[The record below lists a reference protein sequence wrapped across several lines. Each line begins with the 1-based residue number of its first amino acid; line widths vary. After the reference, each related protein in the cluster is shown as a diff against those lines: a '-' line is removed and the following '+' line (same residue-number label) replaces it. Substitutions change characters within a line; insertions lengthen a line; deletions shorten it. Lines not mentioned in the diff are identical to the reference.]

1 MKNNTL
7 TAAQI
12 GAIALAL
19 LSGGYITYL
28 NSKPELTPHEARTHE
43 VILNLSEAAA
53 RTVFIPALP
62 PLGKKAKEPQ
72 PLNPSSERGEK

>member
-12 GAIALAL
+12 GAIAL

-53 RTVFIPALP
+53 RAIFIPTLP
-62 PLGKKAKEPQ
+62 PVLGKKEKEPADADAENKQSQ
-72 PLNPSSERGEK
+72 P